1 MNPNSDND
9 INLGV
14 SGADLYE
21 FVKTDLKLCE
31 YNYND
36 DYVRNGKTGEIVKTN
51 FDNKIGFIAQDL
63 QDSYVGQLIV
73 GEWEGQL
80 SYNLNNYVSVLGGAL
95 QYDIAY
101 RDEQITILEDRITE
115 LENRIVEL
123 ENKLN
128 K

>member
-1 MNPNSDND
+1 M
-9 INLGV
+9 LGQ
-14 SGADLYE
+14 
-21 FVKTDLKLCE
+21 
-31 YNYND
+31 
-36 DYVRNGKTGEIVKTN
+36 NGEKKGLAEQQLAHEALTQALKTN

-95 QYDIAY
+95 QYDIMY
-101 RDEQITILEDRITE
+101 RDEQITILEDRIVE
-115 LENRIVEL
+115 LENRIAEL